1 MANRAYRYRLYPDKE
16 QTEQIIKTAGCCRYI
31 YNAFLDK
38 RITAYKETGKMPGC
52 SELCRELVPLKK
64 ELPWLKEAD
73 SIALQQAV
81 RDLDTAYENFFAG
94 RARFPKFKS
103 KRRSGC
109 SYRTVCVNGNV
120 RVEDD
125 RIILPKL
132 GRVRAAVSRKAPEGW
147 RLTSATV
154 SADRDG
160 TYHVSCLYEYKE
172 DPVHRSLSEEHAVG
186 LDYKSDGLYVSSEG
200 KTCGSPKYF
209 RRAQEKLRHEQRKL
223 RHKKKGSRNREKQL
237 RKIAKIHR
245 HIAEQR
251 KDFLHK
257 ESLLTAKAY
266 DIVCV
271 EDLDMKAVSNRGF
284 GNGKATMD
292 NGWGM
297 FLRMLEYKLHDRG
310 GVLIRVDRW
319 YPSSQLCHICGHK
332 EPSVK
337 DLGIRKWTCPIC
349 GTVHDRDINA
359 AENILKEGLRT
370 YRGTTAA

>member
-160 TYHVSCLYEYKE
+160 TYHVSCLYEYGMSRGNSGTRRKA
-172 DPVHRSLSEEHAVG
+172 PAAGRN
-186 LDYKSDGLYVSSEG
+186 SS
-200 KTCGSPKYF
+200 
-209 RRAQEKLRHEQRKL
+209 A
-223 RHKKKGSRNREKQL
+223 GSRRSTGTSQTRE
-237 RKIAKIHR
+237 
-245 HIAEQR
+245 
-251 KDFLHK
+251 
-257 ESLLTAKAY
+257 
-266 DIVCV
+266 
-271 EDLDMKAVSNRGF
+271 
-284 GNGKATMD
+284 
-292 NGWGM
+292 
-297 FLRMLEYKLHDRG
+297 
-310 GVLIRVDRW
+310 
-319 YPSSQLCHICGHK
+319 
-332 EPSVK
+332 
-337 DLGIRKWTCPIC
+337 
-349 GTVHDRDINA
+349 
-359 AENILKEGLRT
+359 RT
-370 YRGTTAA
+370 SCTRNHC

>member
-1 MANRAYRYRLYPDKE
+1 MANKAYRYRLYPDKE
-16 QTEQIIKTAGCCRYI
+16 QAEQIIKTVGCCRYI
-31 YNAFLDK
+31 YNTFLDK
-38 RITAYKETGKMPGC
+38 RITAYKETGRMPDYG
-52 SELCRELVPLKK
+52 SLCKELVSLKK
-64 ELPWLKEAD
+64 GLPWLKEAD

-81 RDLDTAYENFFAG
+81 RNLDAAYENFFAG

-103 KRRSGC
+103 KRRSRC

-125 RIILPKL
+125 CVILPKL

-147 RLTSATV
+147 RLTSTTV

-257 ESLLTAKAY
+257 ESLQTAKAY

>member
-1 MANRAYRYRLYPDKE
+1 MANRAYRYRLYPDRE
-16 QTEQIIKTAGCCRYI
+16 QAEQIIKTAGCCRYI
-31 YNAFLDK
+31 YNTFLDR
-38 RITAYKETGKMPGC
+38 RISAYRDTGKMPDC
-52 SELCRELVPLKK
+52 SELCRELVSLKK

-73 SIALQQAV
+73 SIALQQSV
-81 RDLDTAYENFFAG
+81 RDLDAAYENFFAG

-103 KRRSGC
+103 KRRSRP
-109 SYRTVCVNGNV
+109 SYRTVCVNGNIH
-120 RVEDD
+120 VEDD
-125 RIILPKL
+125 YIVLPKL

-154 SADRDG
+154 SAEKDG
-160 TYHVSCLYEYKE
+160 TFHISCLYEYKE
-172 DPVHRSLSEEHAVG
+172 DTVYRILSEERAVG

-237 RKIAKIHR
+237 RKIAKIHG
-245 HIAEQR
+245 HIANQR

-271 EDLDMKAVSNRGF
+271 EDLDMKALSNRGF
-284 GNGKATMD
+284 GNGKAAMD
-292 NGWGM
+292 NGCGM
-297 FLRMLEYKLHDRG
+297 FLRMLEYKLRDRG

-319 YPSSQLCHICGHK
+319 YPSSQTCSCCGYK
-332 EPSVK
+332 NPEVK
-337 DLGIRKWTCPIC
+337 DLSVRKWTCPEC
-349 GTVHDRDINA
+349 GAVHDRDVNA
-359 AENILKEGLRT
+359 AGNILREGLRV
-370 YRGTTAA
+370 YRETAAA

>member
-16 QTEQIIKTAGCCRYI
+16 QAEQIIKTAGCCRYI

-38 RITAYKETGKMPGC
+38 RITAYKETGRMPNYG
-52 SELCRELVPLKK
+52 SLCRGLVPLKK

-120 RVEDD
+120 RVEDGCV
-125 RIILPKL
+125 ILPKL

-147 RLTSATV
+147 RLASATS

-172 DPVHRSLSEEHAVG
+172 DSVHRSLSEERAVG
-186 LDYKSDGLYVSSEG
+186 LDYKSDGPYISSEG

-223 RHKKKGSRNREKQL
+223 RHKKKGSRSREKQL
-237 RKIAKIHR
+237 RRTAKIHR
-245 HIAEQR
+245 HIADQR

-266 DIVCV
+266 DVVCV

-284 GNGKATMD
+284 GNGKTTMD

-319 YPSSQLCHICGHK
+319 YPSSQLCHICGHR
-332 EPSVK
+332 ETSVK
-337 DLGIRKWTCPIC
+337 DLGIRRWTCPIC
-349 GTVHDRDINA
+349 GAVHDRDVNA
-359 AENILKEGLRT
+359 AGNILKEGLRI
-370 YRGTTAA
+370 YRETAAA

>member
-16 QTEQIIKTAGCCRYI
+16 QAEQIIKTVGCCRYI
-31 YNAFLDK
+31 YNTFLDK
-38 RITAYKETGKMPGC
+38 RITAYKETGRMPDYG
-52 SELCRELVPLKK
+52 SLCKELVSLKK
-64 ELPWLKEAD
+64 GLLWLKEAD

-81 RDLDTAYENFFAG
+81 RNLDAAYENFFAG

-103 KRRSGC
+103 KRRSRC

-125 RIILPKL
+125 CVILPKL

-237 RKIAKIHR
+237 RRVAKVHR
-245 HIAEQR
+245 HIADQR

-297 FLRMLEYKLHDRG
+297 FLRMLEYKLRDCG

-319 YPSSQLCHICGHK
+319 YPSSQLCHICGHR

-337 DLGIRKWTCPIC
+337 DLRIRKWTCPEC
-349 GTVHDRDINA
+349 GAVHDRDVNA
-359 AENILKEGLRT
+359 AVNLLREGLRI
-370 YRGTTAA
+370 YRETAAA

>member
-16 QTEQIIKTAGCCRYI
+16 QAERIIKTAGCCRYI
-31 YNAFLDK
+31 YNTFLDR
-38 RITAYKETGKMPGC
+38 RISAYKETGRMPNYGI
-52 SELCRELVPLKK
+52 LCRGLVSLKK
-64 ELPWLKEAD
+64 ELLWLKEAD

-81 RDLDTAYENFFAG
+81 RDLDAAYENFFAG
-94 RARFPKFKS
+94 RAQFPKFKS

-109 SYRTVCVNGNV
+109 SYRTVCVNGNI

-125 RIILPKL
+125 CIILPKL

-154 SADRDG
+154 SAERDG

-172 DPVHRSLSEEHAVG
+172 DSVHRSLSEERAVG
-186 LDYKSDGLYVSSEG
+186 LDYKSDGLYISSEG

-223 RHKKKGSRNREKQL
+223 RHKKKGSRSREKQL
-237 RKIAKIHR
+237 RRIAKIHR

-271 EDLDMKAVSNRGF
+271 EDLDMKAVSNRDF
-284 GNGKATMD
+284 GNGKAAMD

-319 YPSSQLCHICGHK
+319 YPSSQLCHICGHR
-332 EPSVK
+332 ETSVK
-337 DLGIRKWTCPIC
+337 DLGIRRWTCPIC
-349 GTVHDRDINA
+349 GAVHDRDVNA
-359 AENILKEGLRT
+359 AGNILKEGLRI
-370 YRGTTAA
+370 YRETAAA

>member
-1 MANRAYRYRLYPDKE
+1 MANKAYIYRLYPDKTQSE
-16 QTEQIIKTAGCCRYI
+16 LIAKTIGCCRYI
-31 YNAFLDK
+31 YNTFLDR
-38 RITAYKETGKMPGC
+38 RISSCRDTGKMPGC
-52 SELCRELVPLKK
+52 GELCGELVSLKK
-64 ELPWLKEAD
+64 ERPWLKEAD
-73 SIALQQAV
+73 SIALQQSV

-103 KRRSGC
+103 KRRSRC

-120 RVEDD
+120 RVEDGC
-125 RIILPKL
+125 IIFPKL

-160 TYHVSCLYEYKE
+160 TYHVSCLYEYK
-172 DPVHRSLSEEHAVG
+172 DDIVHRSLSEERAVG

-200 KTCGSPKYF
+200 RTCGSPKYF
-209 RRAQEKLRHEQRKL
+209 RRAQEKLRREQRKL

-237 RKIAKIHR
+237 RRIAKVHR

-257 ESLLTAKAY
+257 ESALTAKAY

-297 FLRMLEYKLHDRG
+297 FLRMLEYKLRDCG
-310 GVLIRVDRW
+310 GVLIRIDRW
-319 YPSSQLCHICGHK
+319 YPSSQTCSCCGYR
-332 EPSVK
+332 ESSVK
-337 DLGIRKWTCPIC
+337 DLGIRKWTCLEC

-359 AENILKEGLRT
+359 AENILREGLRV
-370 YRGTTAA
+370 YRETAAA